1 MSFIMQNLNN
11 VNGLTKEFFDKLG
24 NFENYEELT
33 QKDVEELVQLEQHP
47 QLGKYIKS
55 MLFNNDLEVPE
66 IAGIIDLLNMKRYFK
81 YYLDGNEYFLV
92 IPSKRNI
99 SSGILNNMNALLLK
113 TARAYYQYAHCEVE
127 DKEKNLELF
136 MNLKHKLILAIETNI
151 FSKEFKNMYQMV
163 FSGIT
168 GVCLTGNVSINGIQI
183 PLWYA
188 KKYGIQIGDI
198 GIVFRD
204 PVQNLIIALQVEG
217 FTENEIRVHS
227 KVFVLLGGDHD
238 GDKCQF
244 IPLKSFLKENV
255 EFTGRYT
262 LNIVE
267 EVHKL
272 LPSNIF
278 RDDSKF
284 LPMFEH
290 MDYNFTKQ
298 EFSTPHTMLDMLHE
312 SKKSMKYAGKINEQ
326 DYISNQQS
334 TVLNMRT
341 VKEGTAFAGA
351 FANWIFEK
359 ARVHNYDMCLARHL
373 GDLVQQEALDS
384 KHTVGGQGFMDSQ
397 WYKITDLKNKC
408 YNDTYDMILEKI
420 NKILDEE
427 PVEQNKNDYDFDD
440 EFDF

>member
-183 PLWYA
+183 PQWYA
-188 KKYGIQIGDI
+188 RENKINIGDI

-204 PVQNLIIALQVEG
+204 PVQNLIIALKVEG

-227 KVFVLLGGDHD
+227 KVFTWLGGDHD
-238 GDKCQF
+238 GDKAQF
-244 IPLKSFLKENV
+244 IPLKNFLKANEEYTG
-255 EFTGRYT
+255 EFA
-262 LNIVE
+262 LDIIQ
-267 EVHKL
+267 EVNDL
-272 LPSNIF
+272 LPS
-278 RDDSKF
+278 R
-284 LPMFEH
+284 LLEH
-290 MDYNFTKQ
+290 GRFMPLLQSADLDVIPKP
-298 EFSTPHTMLDMLHE
+298 FSTPHSMLEMLEE
-312 SKKSMKYAGKINEQ
+312 SEKSLKYSGAIDEQ